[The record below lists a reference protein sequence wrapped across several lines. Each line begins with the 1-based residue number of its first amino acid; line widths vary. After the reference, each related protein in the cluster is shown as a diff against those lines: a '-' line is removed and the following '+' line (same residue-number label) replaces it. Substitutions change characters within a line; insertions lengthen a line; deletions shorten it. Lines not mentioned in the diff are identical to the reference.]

1 MAVAI
6 DIYNVDYDVNFFQSL
21 KLAVRNKT
29 LERFL
34 ENSDI
39 QDLAFAA
46 AQLDEKDCLKIL
58 IDQGVN
64 LSVPVKGQQTIMDA
78 IFDRVSNPEKFFSE
92 VLDSKVDLDESSS
105 K

>member
-1 MAVAI
+1 LLLATFSHIYTDNLFELISFESFVVKYCPSNIMAVAI

-46 AQLDEKDCLKIL
+46 AQLDGGLLC
-58 IDQGVN
+58 
-64 LSVPVKGQQTIMDA
+64 T
-78 IFDRVSNPEKFFSE
+78 
-92 VLDSKVDLDESSS
+92 
-105 K
+105 